1 MSAVNGGA
9 LDVQTTS
16 AQTVNTASGNSIVI
30 AAFRRPEWVSGTT
43 IWADARVAKRIEW
56 YRERML
62 RQFFS
67 YYRPHRR
74 LFVLDFLCAVI
85 SGLLE
90 LAFPLAVRT
99 FVDQLLPSRNWGLI
113 LGATAGLLA
122 IYVVNTGLQFIVN
135 YWGHVLGI
143 SIETEMRRKIF
154 DHLQKLSFRFF
165 DNQKTGRLVARV
177 TKDLEDVGEVA
188 HHGPEDAF
196 IAVMTFLGSFALMF
210 TLNRELALV
219 TGLVVPPM
227 TWISARYGRAM
238 TQNMRLLFARVG
250 DFNARIEENVGGI
263 RVVQAF
269 ANEDHER
276 ALFAR
281 DNENYRDT
289 KLDAYRLMSKSMS
302 LSYMTMR
309 IVQLFVMIAG
319 AFFVL
324 NHQLTV
330 GGFMGFL
337 LLVNVFFRPVEKINA
352 VLETYPKG
360 IAGFNRYSELLA
372 TDPDIADAPDAISAG
387 HLTGKIQ
394 FEGVTF
400 GYDAHKKVL
409 RNIDL
414 TIYPGETVAFVGPS
428 GAGKTTI
435 CSLVPRFYEID
446 SGRITIDGTDIRK
459 MKIASLRQN
468 IGIVQQDV
476 FLFAGTIRENIA
488 YGRLDASETEIREA
502 ARRARL
508 DEMIAALPDGLDTVI
523 GERGVKLSGG
533 QKQRLA
539 IARMFL
545 KNPPILILDEAT
557 SALDTE
563 TERAIQDSLAE
574 LAVGRTT
581 LVIAHRLATIR
592 NADRI
597 VVVDETGIAEQG
609 RHHEL
614 IAAGGTY
621 RRLHDAQYRAHPDL
635 EISGTPVAPT
645 EFLAAR

>member
-1 MSAVNGGA
+1 
-9 LDVQTTS
+9 
-16 AQTVNTASGNSIVI
+16 
-30 AAFRRPEWVSGTT
+30 
-43 IWADARVAKRIEW
+43 
-56 YRERML
+56 ML
-62 RQFFS
+62 PRFFS

-74 LFVLDFLCAVI
+74 LFLLDFCCAVL

-90 LAFPLAVRT
+90 LAFPLAVKVFADR
-99 FVDQLLPSRNWGLI
+99 LLPSQNWGLI
-113 LGATAGLLA
+113 LGAMAGLLA
-122 IYVVNTGLQFIVN
+122 IYFLNTGLQYIVN

-154 DHLQKLSFRFF
+154 DHLQKLSFRFY

-196 IAVMTFLGSFALMF
+196 IAIMTFFGAFLVMF
-210 TLNRELALV
+210 TLNAKIALI

-227 TWISARYGRAM
+227 MWISTRYGRAM
-238 TQNMRLLFARVG
+238 TQTMRTLFGQVG

-269 ANEDHER
+269 VNEDHER
-276 ALFAR
+276 TLFAR
-281 DNENYRDT
+281 DNARYRAT
-289 KLDAYRLMSKSMS
+289 KLNAYLLMSKSMS

-319 AFFVL
+319 AYFVL
-324 NHQLTV
+324 HHDLTV

-337 LLVNVFFRPVEKINA
+337 LLVNVFSRPVEKINA

-360 IAGFNRYSELLA
+360 IAGFKRYTELLD
-372 TDPDIADAPDAISAG
+372 TEPDIADIADAVEVG
-387 HLTGKIQ
+387 HLRGAIR

-400 GYDAHKKVL
+400 GYNEHTQVL
-409 RNIDL
+409 RDIDL
-414 TIYPGETVAFVGPS
+414 WVRPGEMVAFVGPS
-428 GAGKTTI
+428 GAGKTTL
-435 CSLVPRFYEID
+435 CSLLPRFYD
-446 SGRITIDGTDIRK
+446 LDGGRITVDGMDIRQ
-459 MKIASLRQN
+459 MTLASLRRN

-488 YGRLDASETEIREA
+488 YGRLEATDDEIREA

-508 DEMIAALPDGLDTVI
+508 EDMIAQLPGGLDTVV

-533 QKQRLA
+533 QKQRMA

-563 TERAIQDSLAE
+563 TERAIQASLAE

-581 LVIAHRLATIR
+581 LVIAHRLATIQ

-597 VVVDETGIAEQG
+597 VVVDETGVAEQG
-609 RHHEL
+609 RHDDL
-614 IAAGGTY
+614 LAAAGVY
-621 RRLHDAQYRAHPDL
+621 QRLHAAQYG
-635 EISGTPVAPT
+635 S
-645 EFLAAR
+645 